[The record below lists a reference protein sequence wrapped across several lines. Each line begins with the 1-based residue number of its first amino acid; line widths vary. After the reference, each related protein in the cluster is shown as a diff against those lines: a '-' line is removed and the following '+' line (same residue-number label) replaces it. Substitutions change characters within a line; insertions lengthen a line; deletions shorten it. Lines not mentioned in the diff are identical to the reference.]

1 MAYQHD
7 PDGPVVDK
15 GAFRAFIIEKVGIV
29 ILGVIV
35 IFIIIKV
42 FSSEDNSLE
51 GALDLIKIDL
61 RHSRYNYTIDNSE
74 KSFIVT
80 IWESGTTTIAKKAY
94 NGEKEALVDWGKVK
108 DSVLDLTHT
117 IEEDLIIA
125 NMKDISVTV
134 ILVNEDNHERSL
146 LVFKD
151 AVLKYDVV
159 NETKGD

>member
-15 GAFRAFIIEKVGIV
+15 GAFRAFIIEKAGII

-42 FSSEDNSLE
+42 FSSGDNSYE
-51 GALDLIKIDL
+51 SALDLIKIDL
-61 RHSRYNYTIDNSE
+61 RHSRYNYIIDNSE
-74 KSFIVT
+74 KSFTIT
-80 IWESGTTTIAKKAY
+80 IWEPGTTTIAKKAY

-108 DSVLDLTHT
+108 DGVLDLVHT

-134 ILVNEDNHERSL
+134 IFVNEDNHERSL

-151 AVLKYDVV
+151 TVLKYDVV